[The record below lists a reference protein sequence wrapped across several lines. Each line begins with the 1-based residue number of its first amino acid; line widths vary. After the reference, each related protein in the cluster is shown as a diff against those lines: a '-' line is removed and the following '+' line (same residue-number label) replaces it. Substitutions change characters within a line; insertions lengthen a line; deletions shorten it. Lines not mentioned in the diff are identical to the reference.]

1 MSIEKRKVSRVDPK
15 SFDWSKVDATS
26 DADIARQIAQDGET
40 APDMSRAAPE
50 AARVVRPPAA
60 IDVKRIRRRLGLS
73 QRNFALRFGFRTR
86 TIQEWEQRRRL
97 PEGPAR
103 ILLMLIEKEPGAVER
118 ALSDA

>member
-1 MSIEKRKVSRVDPK
+1 MKKRKLSRVDPK

-26 DADIARQIAQDGET
+26 DADIARQIAQDGEA
-40 APDMSRAAPE
+40 APDMSRAARGV
-50 AARVVRPPAA
+50 ARVVRPPAA